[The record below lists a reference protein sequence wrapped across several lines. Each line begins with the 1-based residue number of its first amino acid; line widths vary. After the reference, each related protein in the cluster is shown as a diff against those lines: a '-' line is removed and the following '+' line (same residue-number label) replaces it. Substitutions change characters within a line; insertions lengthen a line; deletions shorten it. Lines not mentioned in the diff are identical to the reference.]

1 MSLFDFGQQ
10 SNVQWS
16 TVLTAGATNA
26 NVNGSAIDTF
36 GFSGVSVALIVGGK
50 GTATDGMNAGNGLGL
65 AFYEGDDTSI
75 SNASRLSADNLI
87 KSEFATAV
95 NTVAHYSMRTT
106 KRYLFPE
113 VYKQNASAIFSNAN
127 VAVAGFLGFPETAPT
142 D

>member
-16 TVLTAGATNA
+16 AVLTAGSTNA

-36 GFSGVSVALIVGGK
+36 GFSGVSAALIVGAL
-50 GTATDGMNAGNGLGL
+50 GTSGAVMNAGNGLGL
-65 AFYEGDDTSI
+65 AFREGDDTNVA
-75 SNASRLSADNLI
+75 NATRLSADNLV
-87 KSEFATAV
+87 KSEFATSF
-95 NTVAHYSMRTT
+95 NSVAHYSARTT

-113 VYKQNASAIFSNAN
+113 VYKQNASAILSNAN
-127 VAVAGFLGFPETAPT
+127 VAIAGFLGFPETAPT

>member
-16 TVLTAGATNA
+16 TVLTGSQTNA
-26 NVNGSAIDTF
+26 NVNGSAIDTK

-50 GTATDGMNAGNGLGL
+50 GTTTDGINAGNGLGL
-65 AFYEGDDTSI
+65 SFWEGDTTSI
-75 SNASRLSADNLI
+75 AAATRLSADNLI
-87 KSEFATAV
+87 KSEFATSV
-95 NTVAHYSMRTT
+95 NSVAHYSVRTT

-113 VYKQNASAIFSNAN
+113 VYKQNATATNSNAN